1 MEFIRYVFLILILTC
16 STSIGWILSKGFQD
30 RLKELRY
37 LDKIINIIQNKIK
50 FTGKPLK
57 LIFEEVSNLDKKSPM
72 TNILKEISKNLTNMK
87 IEESIDNAIKNNK
100 NYLSLKTEDINLM
113 KSLGTILGKTDI
125 NGQMSE
131 INEFK
136 ILLKK
141 HLEDAEFEKSKN
153 SKMYKSLGTI
163 LGLVI
168 VILLF

>member
-1 MEFIRYVFLILILTC
+1 MEFIRYIFLILILTC
-16 STSIGWILSKGFQD
+16 STSIGWILSKGFQE
-30 RLKELRY
+30 RLKELIY

-57 LIFEEVSNLDKKSPM
+57 LIFEEVSKIDKTSPI
-72 TNILKEISKNLTNMK
+72 TKIFKDISTNLTNMK
-87 IEESIDNAIKNNK
+87 IEESIEIAINNNK
-100 NYLSLKTEDINLM
+100 KYLSLKVEDINLI

-125 NGQMSE
+125 EGQMSE

-141 HLEDAEFEKSKN
+141 QIEDAEVEQSKN

>member
-1 MEFIRYVFLILILTC
+1 MEFIRYIFLILILTC
-16 STSIGWILSKGFQD
+16 STSIGWILSKGFQE
-30 RLKELRY
+30 RLIELRY

-57 LIFEEVSNLDKKSPM
+57 IIFEEVSKLDKKSSIS
-72 TNILKEISKNLTNMK
+72 NILKDISNNLTNMK
-87 IEESIDNAIKNNK
+87 IEESIDNALNKNK
-100 NYLSLKTEDINLM
+100 NYLSLKTEDISLI

-125 NGQMSE
+125 EGQMSE

-141 HLEDAEFEKSKN
+141 QIEDAELEQRKN

>member
-1 MEFIRYVFLILILTC
+1 MEIIRYIFLILILTC
-16 STSIGWILSKGFQD
+16 STSIGWILSKGFQE
-30 RLKELRY
+30 RLKELIY

-57 LIFEEVSNLDKKSPM
+57 LIFEEVSKIDKTSPI
-72 TNILKEISKNLTNMK
+72 TKIFKDISTNLTNMK
-87 IEESIDNAIKNNK
+87 IEESIDNAINNNK
-100 NYLSLKTEDINLM
+100 KYLSLKVI

-125 NGQMSE
+125 EGQMSE

-141 HLEDAEFEKSKN
+141 QIEDAELEQSKN